1 MSLATENPD
10 VLKFLPGQEVY
21 PKGVIVFEDSE
32 TIHCSPLAER
42 IFKVPEIQKVEIGK
56 KIAFDKVLM
65 LSESGKTKIGKPII
79 KGASVE
85 AKLVSHGREKK
96 IIVFKFKRRK
106 GYQKKQGHRQGFS
119 TIQVQK
125 IKAK

>member
-1 MSLATENPD
+1 MYAIVEISGKQFKAE
-10 VLKFLPGQEVY
+10 
-21 PKGVIVFEDSE
+21 KGKAI
-32 TIHCSPLAER
+32 
-42 IFKVPEIQKVEIGK
+42 KVPYQKVEIGK

-119 TIQVQK
+119 TVRIQK
-125 IKAK
+125 IKK